1 MRYTQAVQIEEYHR
15 RLVDQLMRIEN
26 IDTKLQDP
34 VAAQHIMKSINGF
47 PVEKSVAKA
56 LRQG

>member
-1 MRYTQAVQIEEYHR
+1 MRYTQAVQLEEHHR

-34 VAAQHIMKSINGF
+34 VTAQHIMKSINGF
-47 PVEKSVAKA
+47 SVEKSDHAPV
-56 LRQG
+56 